1 MKINSY
7 IKKELHNI
15 NDKDENKRSFLDDYK
30 YVKDQYLKR
39 NTKTKLFVFKINKNY
54 KEEEYNFIKSKSFD
68 KKNLKIQNSQN
79 IQIINKDKLYQILI
93 LISNYEIDYNC
104 KF

>member
-30 YVKDQYLKR
+30 YMKDQYLKR
-39 NTKTKLFVFKINKNY
+39 NTKTKLYVFKINKNY